1 MKVLTWFR
9 SALTAFA
16 AVGVL
21 LGTQAAL
28 ADNMMPGKGVVIQPG
43 QDNVDGENFQTIIV
57 IKALEALGYDVKPV
71 QNAKYPAL
79 HIAIANGDVTFMADH
94 WNPLHQSFFDKAGGD
109 AKLSRTGNY
118 LPGCAQGYLIDKKT
132 AEKHNITNIGQLTDP
147 KIAKLFDA
155 NGDGKADLAGCVPGW
170 GCERVIEHQMG
181 AFNLRDTVTHNQGEY
196 SAIIAETIARY
207 KEGKPILYYT
217 WTPYWVSGV
226 LVPGKD
232 VTWIEVPKSAHP
244 DGADTTLPN
253 GKNYGF
259 KVNTQMIVANKDFVA
274 KNPAAAKLFEVITIS
289 VNDVSAQNLKM
300 KEKGEGGWDNAV
312 RHANAWIK
320 ANQTAFDG
328 WLKAARAAAQ

>member
-16 AVGVL
+16 AVGAL
-21 LGTQAAL
+21 LGAQTAL
-28 ADNMMPGKGVVIQPG
+28 ADNMMPGKGVVVQPG

-94 WNPLHQSFFDKAGGD
+94 WNPLHQSFFEKAGGES
-109 AKLSRTGNY
+109 KLSRTGNY

-132 AEKHNITNIGQLTDP
+132 AEKYNITNIGQLTDP

-155 NGDGKADLAGCVPGW
+155 NDDGKADLAGCVPGW

-181 AFNLRDTVTHNQGEY
+181 AFNLRNTVTHNQGEY
-196 SAIIAETIARY
+196 SAIIAETITRY

-232 VTWIEVPKSAHP
+232 VTWLEVPKSAHP

-259 KVNTQMIVANKDFVA
+259 KINTQMIVAN
-274 KNPAAAKLFEVITIS
+274 
-289 VNDVSAQNLKM
+289 
-300 KEKGEGGWDNAV
+300 
-312 RHANAWIK
+312 
-320 ANQTAFDG
+320 
-328 WLKAARAAAQ
+328 